1 MEIKRLNAHFGAE
14 VLGIDLRDSANND
27 LIRTL
32 TQAVYEYRVII
43 IRNQSLTEENYL
55 KFGRHW
61 GAPIPHVLDNLR
73 MARHPELMV
82 VGNTEEKDQVET
94 VRNGTALWHTDQS
107 YEAIPA
113 SATMLYAIK
122 VPTIGGETQI
132 CNMVAAYQDLDQTT
146 KRRLDS
152 LQVAHQYGRGKLRSF
167 EFAASP
173 ITTQEQQD
181 QLPTFY
187 HPLVMRH
194 HITGEKALYGVGQS
208 SYGIRGMEDGKAVE
222 LLEQLKDHV
231 LQEKYIYR
239 HKYQVGDVAVWDT
252 FQTLHSGR
260 QIGVATCEE
269 DSRMLWR
276 VSVRGKPAIYNT

>member
-43 IRNQSLTEENYL
+43 IRNQSLAEENYL

-167 EFAASP
+167 EFAVSR

-194 HITGEKALYGVGQS
+194 HITGEKALYGIGQS
-208 SYGIRGMEDGKAVE
+208 SYGIKGMEDGKAVE

-276 VSVRGKPAIYNT
+276 ISVRGKPAIYNT

>member
-1 MEIKRLNAHFGAE
+1 MEIRTLTSRFGAE
-14 VLGIDLRDSANND
+14 ILGIDLRGTPNSDW
-27 LIRTL
+27 IRAL
-32 TQAVYEYRVII
+32 TQALYKNRVII
-43 IRNQSLTEENYL
+43 IRNQSLTEDDYL
-55 KFGRHW
+55 EFGRHW
-61 GAPIPHVLDNLR
+61 GSPIPHVLDHLR
-73 MARHPELMV
+73 MPRYPELMV

-122 VPTIGGETQI
+122 VPTSGGETQI
-132 CNMVAAYQDLDQTT
+132 CNMVAAYHDLDQTT
-146 KRRLDS
+146 KRRIDS
-152 LQVAHQYGRGKLRSF
+152 LQVAHQYGRGKLRPF
-167 EFAASP
+167 EFVASP

-194 HITGEKALYGVGQS
+194 HITGEKALYAIGQS
-208 SYGIRGMEDGKAVE
+208 SYGIKGMEDGKALD

-231 LQEKYIYR
+231 LQDKYIYR
-239 HKYQVGDVAVWDT
+239 HKYEVGDLAIWDT

-260 QIGVATCEE
+260 QIGIATCKE

-276 VSVRGKPAIYNT
+276 ISVRGKPGIYSS

>member
-14 VLGIDLRDSANND
+14 VLEIDLRDSVNND

-32 TQAVYEYRVII
+32 AQAVYENRVII

-61 GAPIPHVLDNLR
+61 GAPIPHVLDHLR
-73 MARHPELMV
+73 MLRHPELMV

-146 KRRLDS
+146 KQRLDS
-152 LQVAHQYGRGKLRSF
+152 MQVAHQYGRGKLRSF

-208 SYGIRGMEDGKAVE
+208 SYGIKGMEDGKAVE

>member
-1 MEIKRLNAHFGAE
+1 MEIKTLNAHFGAE

-32 TQAVYEYRVII
+32 TQVVYENRVII

-55 KFGRHW
+55 EFGQHW
-61 GAPIPHVLDNLR
+61 GVPIPHVLDHLR
-73 MARHPELMV
+73 MARHPALMV

-122 VPTIGGETQI
+122 GPTIGGETQI
-132 CNMVAAYQDLDQTT
+132 SNMVAAYQDLDQTT

>member
-1 MEIKRLNAHFGAE
+1 
-14 VLGIDLRDSANND
+14 
-27 LIRTL
+27 
-32 TQAVYEYRVII
+32 
-43 IRNQSLTEENYL
+43 
-55 KFGRHW
+55 
-61 GAPIPHVLDNLR
+61 
-73 MARHPELMV
+73 MV

-146 KRRLDS
+146 KRSLDS

-181 QLPTFY
+181 KLPTFY

-208 SYGIRGMEDGKAVE
+208 SYGIKGMEDGKAVE

-239 HKYQVGDVAVWDT
+239 HKYQMGDVAVWDT

-260 QIGVATCEE
+260 QIGIATCEE

-276 VSVRGKPAIYNT
+276 VSVRGKPAIYSA

>member
-32 TQAVYEYRVII
+32 TQAVYENRVII

-208 SYGIRGMEDGKAVE
+208 SYGIKGMEDGKAVE
-222 LLEQLKDHV
+222 LLEQLKNHV
-231 LQEKYIYR
+231 LQGKYIYR

-260 QIGVATCEE
+260 QIGIATGEE

-276 VSVRGKPAIYNT
+276 VSVRGKPAIYSA

>member
-43 IRNQSLTEENYL
+43 IRNQSLAEENYL

-208 SYGIRGMEDGKAVE
+208 SYGIKGMEDGKAVE

>member
-32 TQAVYEYRVII
+32 TQAVYENRVII

-208 SYGIRGMEDGKAVE
+208 SYGIRGMVDGKAVE

-269 DSRMLWR
+269 DSRKLWR
-276 VSVRGKPAIYNT
+276 ISVRGKPAIYNT

>member
-14 VLGIDLRDSANND
+14 VLGIDLRDSANKS

-32 TQAVYEYRVII
+32 TQAVYENRVII

-107 YEAIPA
+107 YEEIPA

-208 SYGIRGMEDGKAVE
+208 SYGIKGMEDGKAVE

>member
-32 TQAVYEYRVII
+32 TQAVYENRVII

-55 KFGRHW
+55 SFGRHW
-61 GAPIPHVLDNLR
+61 GAPIPHVLDHLR
-73 MARHPELMV
+73 MPRHPELMV

-132 CNMVAAYQDLDQTT
+132 CNMVAAYHDLNLTT

-208 SYGIRGMEDGKAVE
+208 SYRIKGMEDGKAVE

-252 FQTLHSGR
+252 FQTLHSGC
-260 QIGVATCEE
+260 QIGIATCEE

-276 VSVRGKPAIYNT
+276 VSVRGKPAIYSA